1 LHQTRVCLGTGA
13 DLFGF
18 QTEFLIGDFYRGHL
32 FETAKPLTH
41 ASADWPRQQKSGF
54 ASHTHNVTCG
64 AAALALSRLA
74 VAPDI
79 TQTHLIGTRPSPRGS
94 CLAPPRS
101 TATGPDAPGEELPLR
116 LRRLSEDKKSGSR
129 WGRI

>member
-1 LHQTRVCLGTGA
+1 LIFPTFATDARVPRGTGA

-41 ASADWPRQQKSGF
+41 ASADWPRQQKGGF
-54 ASHTHNVTCG
+54 VTCV

-79 TQTHLIGTRPSPRGS
+79 TQTHLIGTRPFPRGS

-101 TATGPDAPGEELPLR
+101 TATGPDAPGEELSLR